1 MDDAGSPCQ
10 AADSRLRR
18 RGTGVFSLGLRMK
31 KGRIAVGFLVL
42 LLIGVGFALR
52 QQGLFSTDALVGLL
66 RTYPVAAPLI
76 FMLVYAVAPAVLLPG
91 TPLTLA
97 AGFLW
102 GPLWGVVFAIVGATA
117 GASLSFILAR
127 YLLGDMV
134 RKRVA
139 ASRWQWLDQSVAR
152 HGWRAVAFVR
162 LIPVFPFNVVNYLFG
177 LTAISFWHYLWST
190 FVFML
195 PACIAFVAF
204 GSSLS
209 ALVLDGNIRGLL
221 AGIAI
226 AAVALLLVIVL
237 KPRFRKIGAGAQ
249 GKQTAEDRKKVSG
262 K

>member
-1 MDDAGSPCQ
+1 MN
-10 AADSRLRR
+10 
-18 RGTGVFSLGLRMK
+18 
-31 KGRIAVGFLVL
+31 KGKFAVGFVVL
-42 LLIGVGFALR
+42 ILIAGALALR
-52 QQGLFSTDALVGLL
+52 QQGFFTVEALLNLL
-66 RTYPVAAPLI
+66 RGYPVAAPLI
-76 FMLVYAVAPAVLLPG
+76 FMLVYTIAPAVLLPG
-91 TPLTLA
+91 LPLSLA

-102 GPLWGVVFAIVGATA
+102 GPVWGVVFAITGATA
-117 GASLSFILAR
+117 GASLSFLLAR
-127 YLLGDMV
+127 YLLGDIV

-139 ASRWQWLDQSVAR
+139 ASRWQWLEESVAR

-162 LIPVFPFNVVNYLFG
+162 LVPVFPFNVVNYLFG
-177 LTAISFWHYLWST
+177 LTPIAFGQYLWST

-226 AAVALLLVIVL
+226 AAAALVLVMVL
-237 KPRFRKIGAGAQ
+237 KPRFRKVGAGAQ
-249 GKQTAEDRKKVSG
+249 DKQTAEDRKKVSG